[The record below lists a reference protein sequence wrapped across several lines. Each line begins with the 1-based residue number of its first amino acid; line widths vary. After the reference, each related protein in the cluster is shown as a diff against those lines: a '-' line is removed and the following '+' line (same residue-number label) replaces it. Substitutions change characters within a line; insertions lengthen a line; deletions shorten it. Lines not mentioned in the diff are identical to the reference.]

1 MTNPSSNPPKALPQ
15 GVAQDEL
22 YDGPRPNG
30 AGQPKPNQRPNL
42 PDPEAILTPIPQ
54 KQQRQP
60 APQVSEAA
68 VLSAALDV
76 LSARLMGLIAVLAAC
91 GMWGWAVYEPEQLR
105 TIAASLFSITVLMP
119 LVYLYAKQ
127 G

>member
-1 MTNPSSNPPKALPQ
+1 
-15 GVAQDEL
+15 
-22 YDGPRPNG
+22 
-30 AGQPKPNQRPNL
+30 
-42 PDPEAILTPIPQ
+42 
-54 KQQRQP
+54 
-60 APQVSEAA
+60 
-68 VLSAALDV
+68 
-76 LSARLMGLIAVLAAC
+76 MGLIAVLAAC

>member
-1 MTNPSSNPPKALPQ
+1 M
-15 GVAQDEL
+15 
-22 YDGPRPNG
+22 
-30 AGQPKPNQRPNL
+30 
-42 PDPEAILTPIPQ
+42 
-54 KQQRQP
+54 
-60 APQVSEAA
+60 
-68 VLSAALDV
+68 LSAALDV